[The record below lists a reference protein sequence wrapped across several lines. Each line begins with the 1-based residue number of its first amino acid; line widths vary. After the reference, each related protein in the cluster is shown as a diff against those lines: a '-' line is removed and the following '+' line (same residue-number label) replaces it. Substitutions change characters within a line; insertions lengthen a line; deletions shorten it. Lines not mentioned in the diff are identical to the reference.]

1 MLVIN
6 GIKCE
11 VFLEFCIR
19 SLHNMTDASQKL
31 TWNGPWLAL
40 YVTPPIM
47 KDPFSFGET
56 HTVARYLWKRKRK
69 IQKINKKE
77 ELNVFIA
84 SYLTV

>member
-6 GIKCE
+6 AIKCA
-11 VFLEFCIR
+11 VFLDFCMH
-19 SLHNMTDASQKL
+19 SLYNMTDASQKL

-40 YVTPPIM
+40 CVTQPIM

-56 HTVARYLWKRKRK
+56 HTISRYLWKQKRK
-69 IQKINKKE
+69 IQKNNKK